1 MSRPLGASGASSR
14 GPLTERESG
23 FLPYLAFVGL
33 GLIWG
38 ASFLFFK
45 LGVQDMSPTVLV
57 LVRSA
62 SGAVALALIMWLSR
76 RSLLGGK
83 LRERIGHFA
92 IMGVTNAVIPWIA
105 IAWGEQ
111 TISSG
116 LASILNATTPFWT
129 AVFIFWVIP
138 MERPSIVNYAGVL
151 LGIAGV
157 VILVIPDISTHGLS
171 GNLWGALAVV
181 VASMSYAVSALY
193 QRVRMRGMDV
203 FQQSLGQLIASTII
217 VFPLAVPSLPHVH
230 LALES
235 MGAVLA
241 LGALG
246 SGVAY
251 LLYYYTMN
259 TLGPVRAVGVT
270 FVVPITAVFWGA
282 VLLHESLSL
291 AIVAGM
297 LVILAGIV
305 LTILRKRAA
314 EPQVVVEQEDQKA
327 AV

>member
-1 MSRPLGASGASSR
+1 MSKNQSS
-14 GPLTERESG
+14 L
-23 FLPYLAFVGL
+23 LPYAAFVGL

-45 LGVQDMSPTVLV
+45 LGVRDMSPTVLV
-57 LVRSA
+57 FIRSG
-62 SGAVALALIMWLSR
+62 SGAIALALIMWLSR
-76 RSLLGGK
+76 RSLFGGK

-92 IMGVTNAVIPWIA
+92 IMGLTNAVIPWVA

-138 MERPSIVNYAGVL
+138 MERPSVLNYAGVL

-157 VILVIPDISTHGLS
+157 IILVIPDISAHGLS
-171 GNLWGALAVV
+171 GSLWGALAVV

-193 QRVRMRGMDV
+193 QRVRLRGMDV

-230 LALES
+230 LALVS
-235 MGAVLA
+235 MAAVLT
-241 LGALG
+241 LGAAG

-251 LLYYYTMN
+251 LLYYYTIN

-270 FVVPITAVFWGA
+270 FLVPITAVFWGV
-282 VLLHESLSL
+282 VLLHESLSV
-291 AIVAGM
+291 AILAGM
-297 LVILAGIV
+297 VVILAGIL
-305 LTILRKRAA
+305 LTNFRKRA
-314 EPQVVVEQEDQKA
+314 PQSQPVVEKEEKQKA

>member
-1 MSRPLGASGASSR
+1 MS
-14 GPLTERESG
+14 ESQRR
-23 FLPYLAFVGL
+23 FLPYVAFTGL

-57 LVRSA
+57 FVRSA
-62 SGAVALALIMWLSR
+62 SGAVALALIMWLTG
-76 RSLLGGK
+76 RSLFGGK
-83 LRERIGHFA
+83 LRERLVHFA
-92 IMGVTNAVIPWIA
+92 IMGITNSVIPWVA

-116 LASILNATTPFWT
+116 LASILNATNPFWT

-138 MERPSIVNYAGVL
+138 MERPSPLNYAGVL

-171 GNLWGALAVV
+171 GNLWGVLAVI
-181 VASMSYAVSALY
+181 VASMSYAVGALY
-193 QRVRMRGMDV
+193 QRVRMRGFDV
-203 FQQSLGQLIASTII
+203 FQQSIGQLVASSAIA
-217 VFPLAVPSLPHVH
+217 FPLAVPSLPHVH

-251 LLYYYTMN
+251 LLYYYTLN
-259 TLGPVRAVGVT
+259 TLGPVRATGVT
-270 FVVPITAVFWGA
+270 FIVPITAVFWGV
-282 VLLHESLSL
+282 VLLRESLSL
-291 AIVAGM
+291 AIIAGM
-297 LVILAGIV
+297 IVILFGIV
-305 LTILRKRAA
+305 LTNTRKRAVQ
-314 EPQVVVEQEDQKA
+314 PQAVREKEKA

>member
-1 MSRPLGASGASSR
+1 MSDSQR
-14 GPLTERESG
+14 GL
-23 FLPYLAFVGL
+23 LPYAAFVGL

-62 SGAVALALIMWLSR
+62 SGAVTLAVIMWLTG
-76 RSLLGGK
+76 RSLTGGK
-83 LRERIGHFA
+83 LRERVVHFA
-92 IMGVTNAVIPWIA
+92 IMGITNAVIPWVA

-129 AVFIFWVIP
+129 ALFIYWVIP
-138 MERPSIVNYAGVL
+138 MERPSVMNYAGVL

-157 VILVIPDISTHGLS
+157 IILVIPDISTHGLS
-171 GNLWGALAVV
+171 GNVFGALAVV

-193 QRVRMRGMDV
+193 QRARMRGMDI
-203 FQQSLGQLIASTII
+203 FQQSIGQLVASALI
-217 VFPLAVPSLPHVH
+217 VLPLAVPSLPHVH
-230 LALES
+230 LAMLS
-235 MGAVLA
+235 MSAVLA
-241 LGALG
+241 LGAAG

-251 LLYYYTMN
+251 LLYYYTLN
-259 TLGPVRAVGVT
+259 TLGPVRATGVT
-270 FVVPITAVFWGA
+270 FIVPITAVFWGV
-282 VLLHESLSL
+282 VLLNEKLSVP
-291 AIVAGM
+291 IVAGM
-297 LVILAGIV
+297 AVILFGIV
-305 LTILRKRAA
+305 LTNMRRRPAVQHAVGEK
-314 EPQVVVEQEDQKA
+314 EKA

>member
-1 MSRPLGASGASSR
+1 MSESQR
-14 GPLTERESG
+14 G
-23 FLPYLAFVGL
+23 YVAFIAL

-45 LGVQDMSPTVLV
+45 LGVQDMSPAVLV
-57 LVRSA
+57 FVRSA
-62 SGAVALALIMWLSR
+62 SGAAALALMMWLSR
-76 RSLLGGK
+76 RALFDGK
-83 LRERIGHFA
+83 LRERAGHFA
-92 IMGVTNAVIPWIA
+92 VMGITNAVIPWAA

-116 LASILNATTPFWT
+116 LASILNATTTLWT
-129 AVFIFWVIP
+129 AVFIFWLIP
-138 MERPSIVNYAGVL
+138 MERPSLVNYAGVL

-171 GNLWGALAVV
+171 GNLLGALAVV
-181 VASMSYAVSALY
+181 AAAMSYAVSALY
-193 QRVRMRGMDV
+193 QRLKMRDMDI
-203 FQQSLGQLIASTII
+203 FQQSLGQLVASSVIAL
-217 VFPLAVPSLPHVH
+217 PLAVPFAASVH
-230 LALES
+230 LAFVS

-246 SGVAY
+246 TGVAY

-259 TLGPVRAVGVT
+259 TLGPVRATGVT
-270 FVVPITAVFWGA
+270 FLVPITAVFWGV

-291 AIVAGM
+291 AIVIGGV
-297 LVILAGIV
+297 VILVGIL
-305 LTILRKRAA
+305 LTNRRDKPAA
-314 EPQVVVEQEDQKA
+314 QLQVAREEEEA

>member
-1 MSRPLGASGASSR
+1 MSESR
-14 GPLTERESG
+14 RR
-23 FLPYLAFVGL
+23 FLPYLAFAGL

-57 LVRSA
+57 FVRSA

-76 RSLLGGK
+76 RSLFAGK
-83 LRERIGHFA
+83 LRERIGHFVV
-92 IMGVTNAVIPWIA
+92 MGVTNAVIPWIA

-111 TISSG
+111 TIASG
-116 LASILNATTPFWT
+116 LASILNATTPFWA
-129 AVFIFWVIP
+129 AVLIFWVIP
-138 MERPSIVNYAGVL
+138 KERPSLINYAGVL

-157 VILVIPDISTHGLS
+157 VILVIPDITAHGLS
-171 GNLWGALAVV
+171 GNLWGGLAVV

-193 QRVRMRGMDV
+193 QRVKMRGYDV
-203 FQQSLGQLIASTII
+203 FQQSIGQLLASSVI

-230 LALES
+230 LQLVS

-241 LGALG
+241 LGTLG

-259 TLGPVRAVGVT
+259 TLGPVRATGVT
-270 FVVPITAVFWGA
+270 FIVPITAVFWGV

-291 AIVAGM
+291 AIIAGM
-297 LVILAGIV
+297 VVILLGIV
-305 LTILRKRAA
+305 LTNTRKRAA
-314 EPQVVVEQEDQKA
+314 PRQVVREKEEA

>member
-1 MSRPLGASGASSR
+1 MTGRRVS
-14 GPLTERESG
+14 ESQRR

-45 LGVQDMSPTVLV
+45 LGVQDMSPMVLV

-76 RSLLGGK
+76 RSLFGGK
-83 LRERIGHFA
+83 LRERAGHFA
-92 IMGVTNAVIPWIA
+92 IMGLTNAVIPWVA

-116 LASILNATTPFWT
+116 LASILNATTPFWV
-129 AVFIFWVIP
+129 AVLIFWVIP
-138 MERPSIVNYAGVL
+138 MERPSLVNYAGVL
-151 LGIAGV
+151 LGIVGV
-157 VILVIPDISTHGLS
+157 VILVIPDMTKHGLS

-203 FQQSLGQLIASTII
+203 FQQSIGQLVASSVI

-235 MGAVLA
+235 MGAVLG
-241 LGALG
+241 LGVLG

-259 TLGPVRAVGVT
+259 TLGPVRATGVT
-270 FVVPITAVFWGA
+270 FIVPITAVFWGV
-282 VLLHESLSL
+282 VLLHESLTL
-291 AIVAGM
+291 AIIAGM
-297 LVILAGIV
+297 IVILFGIV
-305 LTILRKRAA
+305 LTNTRRRVSQ
-314 EPQVVVEQEDQKA
+314 PQVVREKNKA

>member
-1 MSRPLGASGASSR
+1 VSETQR
-14 GPLTERESG
+14 G
-23 FLPYLAFVGL
+23 YLAFGTL

-45 LGVQDMSPTVLV
+45 LGVQDMSPAVLV
-57 LVRSA
+57 FIRSA
-62 SGAVALALIMWLSR
+62 SGAGALALIMWLSR
-76 RSLLGGK
+76 RSLFGGK

-92 IMGVTNAVIPWIA
+92 IMGLTNAVIPWIA

-138 MERPSIVNYAGVL
+138 KERPSLVNYAGVL
-151 LGIAGV
+151 LGLAGV
-157 VILVIPDISTHGLS
+157 VILVFPDISAHGLS
-171 GNLWGALAVV
+171 GNLLGALAVV

-193 QRVRMRGMDV
+193 QRVKLRGTDI
-203 FQQSLGQLIASTII
+203 FEQSLGQLLASSLI
-217 VFPLAVPSLPHVH
+217 VLPLEVPSLPSVH
-230 LALES
+230 LELLS

-241 LGALG
+241 LGTLG

-270 FVVPITAVFWGA
+270 FIVPITAVFWGV
-282 VLLHESLSL
+282 VLLHESLSV

-297 LVILAGIV
+297 IVILFGIL
-305 LTILRKRAA
+305 LTNRRKPVAQTEVAR
-314 EPQVVVEQEDQKA
+314 EKEKA